1 MHTHFQG
8 GKHMLVL
15 GVTACPTG
23 IAHTYM
29 AAEAIENAAK
39 KKGYDVKVE
48 TRGSVGVENEL
59 TDKEIQEA
67 DLIILACDTS
77 VPTDRFKG
85 KKLLSVGV
93 SAVIKSADEVLARAE
108 TASEFTGVLTTE
120 KPVKKDDNGEKKGLF
135 SGLFKK

>member
-1 MHTHFQG
+1 M
-8 GKHMLVL
+8 KIL

-48 TRGSVGVENEL
+48 TRGSVGVENGL
-59 TDKEIQEA
+59 TEA
-67 DLIILACDTS
+67 DIASADIIILACDTT
-77 VPTDRFKG
+77 VPTDRFIG

-93 SAVIKSADEVLARAE
+93 SEVIKSPAEILERAE
-108 TASEFTGVLTTE
+108 VAAVFTGTLVQE
-120 KPVKKDDNGEKKGLF
+120 KAPKKEGDSDKKGFF
-135 SGLFKK
+135 SFLKK